1 MSRRT
6 VENWAKKLVRIAYP
20 LTLVLLCVLA
30 LPAVHG
36 FFVPEVL
43 SHKFTKLMVWVFSFS
58 ALVPVCAFFPRRERL
73 PGSQP
78 VSFEDGG
85 KTDFGALF
93 FLLVASSLV
102 MAICATTSPLY
113 PFHLWDDSNCFF
125 TVGKSVLKGKVIYR
139 DIYEQKGPLIYFLH
153 TLASIISFRTFFG
166 IYIFEVISCTFF
178 LYFCFK
184 ILRLFGVGRNV
195 LFLLPIW
202 AAVAFSSRNFE
213 YGDSVEE
220 FSLALISYPLYCSM
234 KNIMEKRDFSF
245 RELFLVGVCAGIV
258 FWMKFTL
265 VSFFIGWATVPVVV
279 YVRQRRVADCMKSFA
294 HVLFGVAAV
303 SAPVVLYFVLAGGFF
318 DLMAVYF
325 FGKAGYMK
333 SANMI
338 FATVGGTVHFFYRN
352 YQIAL
357 MILCSAIFLCRRKNF
372 EVLMHIICCYGFT
385 SFFIFGFGERHAYTS
400 LILNV
405 FSIFC
410 VIPFHDFFHVL
421 FARIDVRFCWKNR
434 VVLKK
439 CIPPFLLMGGDFC
452 RSCLQTIRLSLHT
465 KKTKCRRFCLQ
476 SI

>member
-1 MSRRT
+1 M
-6 VENWAKKLVRIAYP
+6 RIAYP
-20 LTLVLLCVLA
+20 LGLVVLCVLA

-36 FFVPEVL
+36 FFVPNEL
-43 SHKFTKLMVWVFSFS
+43 SHKFTKLMVWIVSFS

-78 VSFEDGG
+78 VSLEDGG
-85 KTDFGALF
+85 KTDFCAFF
-93 FLLVASSLV
+93 FLLVASNLV

-184 ILRLFGVGRNV
+184 ILRLFGVGRSV

-220 FSLALISYPLYCSM
+220 FSIALISYPLYCSM

-303 SAPVVLYFVLAGGFF
+303 SSPVVLYFVLAGGRST
-318 DLMAVYF
+318 A
-325 FGKAGYMK
+325 
-333 SANMI
+333 SS
-338 FATVGGTVHFFYRN
+338 TT
-352 YQIAL
+352 
-357 MILCSAIFLCRRKNF
+357 
-372 EVLMHIICCYGFT
+372 
-385 SFFIFGFGERHAYTS
+385 
-400 LILNV
+400 
-405 FSIFC
+405 
-410 VIPFHDFFHVL
+410 IP
-421 FARIDVRFCWKNR
+421 
-434 VVLKK
+434 
-439 CIPPFLLMGGDFC
+439 
-452 RSCLQTIRLSLHT
+452 T
-465 KKTKCRRFCLQ
+465 
-476 SI
+476 